1 MKQNLLKIGT
11 LFLFI
16 GLLSAC
22 SSDDSKEPQLDAT
35 VNDLF
40 QVQNAS
46 LQHKEFPTATSEAS
60 LEIMSM
66 NTNVIPGGTSYAT
79 IQTST
84 PAQKIYVGAVDE
96 AGYYELQAENDGG
109 TELNQNFILKINQLN
124 EEDNFTVRL
133 AYLDIN
139 NQVSQT
145 VFADLLVTNVGT
157 GTLQVS
163 LSFDNDK
170 DIDLHLIEPDGE
182 HIFYANMMSSNG
194 GELDLDSNPGC
205 YIDGINNENI
215 FYPEDAELD
224 AGTYSVYVDMY
235 SNCDETIATN
245 FVVSVYLDG
254 VEITT
259 SEVNPYSG
267 NFPAGFPSN
276 QGGSG
281 IENDIAPIL
290 TFDIT
295 EDPARAASASK
306 KVYQPKALTQSAKE
320 KLEISN
326 QR

>member
-1 MKQNLLKIGT
+1 MKNNLPKL
-11 LFLFI
+11 
-16 GLLSAC
+16 GLLLLIGVFGAC
-22 SSDDSKEPQLDAT
+22 SSDDSNSEQQIDAT

-40 QVQNAS
+40 QVQNAN
-46 LQHKEFPTATSEAS
+46 LQHKEFPTATSDAT
-60 LEIMSM
+60 LEIVSI

-84 PAQKIYVGAVDE
+84 PAQKIYVGAVEE
-96 AGYYELQAENDGG
+96 AGYYEIQPENS
-109 TELNQNFILKINQLN
+109 TELDQNFILKINQLN
-124 EEDNFTVRL
+124 EEESFTVRL
-133 AYLDIN
+133 AYLDEN

-145 VFADLLVTNVGT
+145 VYADLLVTNVGT

-170 DIDLHLIEPDGE
+170 DVDLHLIEPDGE
-182 HIFYANMMSSNG
+182 HIFYASMSSSNG

-205 YIDGINNENI
+205 SIDGINNENI

-259 SEVNPYSG
+259 SGNNPYSG
-267 NFPAGFPSN
+267 NFPVGFPSN
-276 QGGSG
+276 HGGSG
-281 IENDIAPIL
+281 IENDIAPVL

-295 EDPARAASASK
+295 EDPARADSAAK
-306 KVYQPKALTQSAKE
+306 KVFEPKPLTQSAKD

>member
-1 MKQNLLKIGT
+1 MKKKLPKIAV
-11 LFLFI
+11 LFLLV
-16 GLLSAC
+16 GLFSAC
-22 SSDDSKEPQLDAT
+22 SSDDSNNEPQVDAT

-40 QVQNAS
+40 QVQNAN
-46 LQHKEFPTATSEAS
+46 LQHKEFPNATSDAT
-60 LEIMSM
+60 LEIVSI
-66 NTNVIPGGTSYAT
+66 NTNVIPGGTSYAS

-84 PAQKIYVGAVDE
+84 PAQKIYVGAVEE
-96 AGYYELQAENDGG
+96 AGYYEIQPENSAELD
-109 TELNQNFILKINQLN
+109 QNFILKINQLN
-124 EEDNFTVRL
+124 EEESFTVRL
-133 AYLDIN
+133 AYLDEN

-145 VFADLLVTNVGT
+145 VYADLLITNVGT

-182 HIFYANMMSSNG
+182 HIFYGSMSSSNG

-205 YIDGINNENI
+205 SIDGINNENI

-259 SEVNPYSG
+259 SGDNPYSG
-267 NFPAGFPSN
+267 NFPVDFPSN
-276 QGGSG
+276 HGGSG
-281 IENDIAPIL
+281 IENDIAPVL

-295 EDPARAASASK
+295 EDPARAASAAK
-306 KVYQPKALTQSAKE
+306 KVFEPKPLTQSAKE